1 MKIIIT
7 GALGHIGSHLIRR
20 LPDFFDHPEIIMI
33 DNLSTQRY
41 ASLFN
46 LPANATYRFIEAD
59 VTQDKTNLIDIFKGA
74 DVVIHLAAITN
85 AAASFDCADEVERVN
100 YTATQK
106 VAIAC
111 ATAQV
116 PLIMASSTS
125 VYGTQATQV
134 DENCTKEEL
143 KPQSPYAETKLKEE
157 AFITEKCQNDNL
169 RAVIFRFGTI
179 YGKSI
184 GMRFHTAVN
193 KFCWQAVMGQPVTV
207 WKTAYHQKRPY
218 LALDD
223 AIRAI
228 AFVIQHTIFD
238 GQVYNVVTSNVTV
251 AQVVDA
257 IKQHVPTLEVNFVE
271 NQIMNK
277 LSYEVLNTRLRKV
290 GFEPQGNLEA
300 GITET
305 IAILSVHSH
314 VIHQRW

>member
-1 MKIIIT
+1 MYKNMKIIIT

-46 LPANATYRFIEAD
+46 LPEKATYRFIEAD
-59 VTQDKTNLIDIFKGA
+59 VTQDKTNLIEIFKGA
-74 DVVIHLAAITN
+74 DAAIHLAAITN

-106 VAIAC
+106 VATAC
-111 ATAQV
+111 AEAKA

-134 DENCTKEEL
+134 DENCTLEEL

-157 AFITEKCQNDNL
+157 AFITEKCQKDNL

-228 AFVIQHTIFD
+228 AFVVQNNIFD

-251 AQVVDA
+251 AEVVDA
-257 IKQHVPTLEVNFVE
+257 IRQHVPTLAVNFVE
-271 NQIMNK
+271 NQIMNQ
-277 LSYEVLNTRLRKV
+277 LSYEVLNTRLRKL
-290 GFEPQGNLEA
+290 GFVPQGDLQT
-300 GITET
+300 GIAET
-305 IAILSVHSH
+305 IHLL
-314 VIHQRW
+314 RN

>member
-7 GALGHIGSHLIRR
+7 GALGHIGSHLIRQ
-20 LPDFFDHPEIIMI
+20 LPDFFDHPEIVMI

-46 LPANATYRFIEAD
+46 LPTNATYRFIEAD
-59 VTQDKTNLIDIFKGA
+59 VTQDKTNLIEIFSGA
-74 DVVIHLAAITN
+74 DAVIHLAAITN

-111 ATAQV
+111 AAAKV

-134 DENCTKEEL
+134 DENCTPEEL

-157 AFITEKCQNDNL
+157 AFVTEKCLKNNL

-228 AFVIQHTIFD
+228 AFVIQNNIFD

-251 AQVVDA
+251 AEVVDA

-271 NQIMNK
+271 NQIMNQ
-277 LSYEVLNTRLRKV
+277 LSYEVLNTRLRKL
-290 GFEPQGNLEA
+290 GFEPKGNMET

-305 IAILSVHSH
+305 IALLI
-314 VIHQRW
+314 